1 MLHLHALPHSDAFSE
16 QKEKLGPLPWA
27 TFVLHVSCYFHA
39 SVWKV
44 FNFVCMIWNS

>member
-27 TFVLHVSCYFHA
+27 TFFMYHVIPMPVYGRYLTLSA
-39 SVWKV
+39 
-44 FNFVCMIWNS
+44 